1 LDSLTD
7 NQILGL
13 ITASKTREKGFQ
25 FLIDKYKVKVYW
37 HIRRMVIDHDDADDV
52 VQEVFI
58 KIWKNIHKFR
68 GDSDLYTWIYRIAS
82 NEALGFLRKKK
93 RSLILSGKTN
103 QDLLTQKLHNDAF
116 FCGDQFASRF
126 QEALL
131 SLPHRQRMVF
141 NMKYFEEMKYEEISK
156 ITGLSPGG
164 LKASY
169 HHAVKKIKKE
179 LTEIKPFGKKVI
191 KHPNETPGSHTE

>member
-1 LDSLTD
+1 MDSLTD
-7 NQILGL
+7 NQILSL
-13 ITASKTREKGFQ
+13 ITVSKTREKGFQ

-37 HIRRMVIDHDDADDV
+37 HIRRMVIDHEDTDDV
-52 VQEVFI
+52 LQEVFI

-93 RSLILSGKTN
+93 RRLIFFARTN
-103 QDLLTQKLHNDAF
+103 QESLTEKLHNDAF
-116 FCGDQFASRF
+116 FSGDQFATRL

-131 SLPHRQRMVF
+131 LLPDRQRMVF

-156 ITGLSPGG
+156 ITGLSAGG

-179 LTEIKPFGKKVI
+179 LTEIKPFEKKVI
-191 KHPNETPGSHTE
+191 KHTNEAPGSHME